1 MNNNPDEGSREL
13 LNSLMSSLS
22 PEDKKRIDS
31 LLSDKEACEKVLQ
44 SPEAQSLIRKL
55 GRKKDG

>member
-13 LNSLMSSLS
+13 LNSLMSRLS

>member
-13 LNSLMSSLS
+13 LNSLMSRLS
-22 PEDKKRIDS
+22 PEDKKRIDL

>member
-13 LNSLMSSLS
+13 LNSLMSSLR

>member
-22 PEDKKRIDS
+22 PEDKKRIDA

>member
-22 PEDKKRIDS
+22 PEDNKRIES

-55 GRKKDG
+55 GRKKEG